1 MMTEKDK
8 TIYTKEYFEEQASK
22 MAKEAGV
29 NKITILNLHEEMTKE
44 DYEYCMGIVKQAIAA
59 SKE

>member
-1 MMTEKDK
+1 
-8 TIYTKEYFEEQASK
+8 

>member
-1 MMTEKDK
+1 MTEEDK
-8 TIYTKEYFEEQASK
+8 TVYSKEYVEAQAAK
-22 MAKEAGV
+22 TAKESGV

-44 DYEYCMGIVKQAIAA
+44 DYEYCMGIVKQEIAA